1 MTTLAVRHSVADFDT
16 WKSSF
21 DAHASVRSGHGM
33 TSYRLLR
40 DGNTVLGVFEFPDEA
55 SLQAFTTDPSL
66 AQAMH
71 DGGVVGAPDI
81 FTLSEVEQVQ
91 Y

>member
-16 WKSSF
+16 WKTSF

-33 TSYRLLR
+33 TGYRLLR
-40 DGNTVLGVFEFPDEA
+40 DGDTVLGIFEFPDDA
-55 SLQAFTTDPSL
+55 SVQAFTQDPSL
-66 AQAMH
+66 GAAMRE
-71 DGGVVGAPDI
+71 GGVVGAPDI
-81 FTLSEVEQVQ
+81 YTLTEVEQVQ